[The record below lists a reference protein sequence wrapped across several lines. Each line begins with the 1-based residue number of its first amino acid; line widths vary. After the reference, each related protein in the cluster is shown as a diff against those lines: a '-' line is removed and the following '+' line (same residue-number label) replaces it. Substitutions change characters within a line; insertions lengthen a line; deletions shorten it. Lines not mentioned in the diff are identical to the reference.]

1 MLVEPDKTDR
11 KLPIWTLL
19 PNVMTVGAI
28 CAGLT
33 AIRFSF
39 QGNFEIAVQ
48 LILLACVLDGL
59 DGRVARMMKSESK
72 MGAELDSLADFA
84 NFGMAPG
91 LMLYA
96 WALQDARG
104 YGWIAVLFY
113 AVCCVLRL
121 ARFNV
126 GNKADGDEGP
136 ADFFVGVPSPL
147 GALLVLLPMFLS
159 FLWWDSLVDYDVLI
173 ALYMAA
179 IGLLLVSRIPTY
191 SFKTTTVYSSNIKFI
206 LIGFAASMAI
216 LMTYPWLSLVIID
229 LGYFGVMIWS
239 IYKYKALNK
248 KE

>member
-1 MLVEPDKTDR
+1 MLVEPDQKDR

-33 AIRFSF
+33 AIRFAF

-96 WALQDARG
+96 WALQDASG
-104 YGWIAVLFY
+104 YAWIAVLFY

-126 GNKADGDEGP
+126 GNKSDQETGN

-159 FLWWDSLVDYDVLI
+159 FLWWDSLADYDVLI
-173 ALYMAA
+173 ALYMVA

-191 SFKTTTVYSSNIKFI
+191 SFKKTTVYSSNIKFI
-206 LIGFAASMAI
+206 LIGFAASVAV
-216 LMTYPWLSLVIID
+216 LLTYPWLSLVIID
-229 LGYFGVMIWS
+229 FAYFGVMIWS
-239 IYKYKALNK
+239 IFKYKTLNT